1 MHTPS
6 SLVSSS
12 VRVRR
17 AARAFVSPFLVV
29 ACLVAAGALAMLAP
43 ASARADLRL
52 WEENADDAT
61 HHRWFAVTGFAQPG
75 FIVRQNDPENA
86 ISDDHFWLQRARFGF
101 RTQLHRYLQLRFEI
115 EGMPSPNLTDV
126 FVDLPIHAAF
136 SVRAGQFLLPFLR
149 TYQINEANQA
159 FIDRLIY
166 TPQQPDRFAL
176 RYLNP
181 RDVGI
186 MVTGILGNTDPEVM
200 APGLQYW
207 AGAFLGR
214 GANQIVNDDSA
225 FLYSARV
232 NLHVLGPPKGADQE
246 SDLANNERPHVA
258 AGAGVYTNCDDR
270 GNYNRG
276 LTFDAEFRFR
286 GLYAYASFVRFYNGA
301 VRNDAIGRALGY
313 GTGCGGGIA
322 GASDHVA
329 WGASFQAQYVLPRA
343 LFPVESQ
350 ALEVLARIDAVAP
363 VNPADGSFLG
373 GGTSSAGYAPPPDY
387 RDADNP
393 PSRWRLTFGLNWFP
407 TKEQL
412 IRVSTNYQL
421 NRETENAVIAGRE
434 FVGVKNDTFWL
445 QGTVGF

>member
-1 MHTPS
+1 VNLPS
-6 SLVSSS
+6 SLMRSTGV
-12 VRVRR
+12 
-17 AARAFVSPFLVV
+17 ARAFSSMTLLL
-29 ACLVAAGALAMLAP
+29 ALLVAGLVPAMLVP
-43 ASARADLRL
+43 ASARADLRI
-52 WEENADDAT
+52 WEQNADDAT

-75 FIVRQNDPENA
+75 FIVRQNDPENP

-101 RTQLHRYLQLRFEI
+101 RTQLHRYLQLRFEL

-126 FVDLPIHAAF
+126 FVDLPIHPAF

-159 FIDRLIY
+159 FIDRTVY

-186 MVTGILGNTDPEVM
+186 MFTGIVGNSDPEVVS
-200 APGLQYW
+200 PGLQYW
-207 AGAFLGR
+207 VGAFLGR

-246 SDLANNERPHVA
+246 SDLAHNEHAHVA
-258 AGAGVYTNCDDR
+258 AGAGIYTNCDDR

-276 LTFDAEFRFR
+276 LTFDTEFRFR

-301 VRNDAIGRALGY
+301 VRNDSLGRALGY
-313 GTGCGGGIA
+313 DTGCGSGIA

-329 WGASFQAQYVLPRA
+329 WGASVQAQYVLPRA
-343 LFPVESQ
+343 VFPVESQ
-350 ALEVLARIDAVAP
+350 ALEVLARFDAVAP
-363 VNPADGSFLG
+363 LNPADGSFLG
-373 GGTSSAGYAPPPDY
+373 GGSASPGYAPPPDY

-407 TKEQL
+407 TREQIL
-412 IRVSTNYQL
+412 RVSANYQL

-434 FVGVKNDTFWL
+434 FVGVKNDVFWL